1 MATKDAPSEVSMN
14 QIWREVIRRENNV
27 LRKQE
32 KVYSCNLNALRKDR
46 ITEAPGFRAERR
58 RELTA
63 EEDEEATKILE
74 SYGFK
79 TREHDPSNIRVPVTS
94 SGQVGNFIHF
104 AYPDERR
111 TENVRKCCEETKYA
125 KNFASMTGKSAFAK
139 Q

>member
-1 MATKDAPSEVSMN
+1 MN

-63 EEDEEATKILE
+63 EED
-74 SYGFK
+74 
-79 TREHDPSNIRVPVTS
+79 
-94 SGQVGNFIHF
+94 
-104 AYPDERR
+104 
-111 TENVRKCCEETKYA
+111 
-125 KNFASMTGKSAFAK
+125 GKLS
-139 Q
+139 